1 MSLFIS
7 FEGPDGSGKTTQIR
21 LLAEWL
27 RADGHTVVLTR
38 EPGGTPIGDQIR
50 AVLHDP
56 LNTAMVARAEILLYS
71 ASRAQ
76 HVAQRIRPALA
87 AGKIVISDRYADST
101 IAYQGYG
108 RGLNLDDVH
117 RVNSIATDGL
127 KPDITFFLDVSL
139 TVSNDRTKHAES
151 DRIESSGNEFFEK
164 VRNGFLEIA
173 RKEPERVIVINS
185 EAKIETTLQKIVNIL
200 QSKEP
205 DLFTIVKF
213 LIEFMIF
220 GIGYRLGYK
229 VFQKRGTY

>member
-1 MSLFIS
+1 MFIT
-7 FEGPDGSGKTTQIR
+7 FEGIDGSGKSTQIQ
-21 LLAEWL
+21 LLKDLLIKA
-27 RADGHTVVLTR
+27 GHKVRVLR
-38 EPGGTPIGDQIR
+38 EPGSTEFSERIRDILLSKHFDIG
-50 AVLHDP
+50 AVTELMLFD
-56 LNTAMVARAEILLYS
+56 AARSHLVRHEIL
-71 ASRAQ
+71 
-76 HVAQRIRPALA
+76 PALE
-87 AGKIVISDRYADST
+87 AGEIVLCDRFYDST
-101 IAYQGYG
+101 TAYQGYG

-205 DLFTIVKF
+205 DLFTN
-213 LIEFMIF
+213 L
-220 GIGYRLGYK
+220 
-229 VFQKRGTY
+229 